1 MFFGDKVFLE
11 NKVAVELYDYAK
23 TLPIF
28 DYHCH
33 LSPSDILGD
42 RVFNNLTELW
52 LEGDHYKWRI
62 MRAYGIDER
71 YITGDAS
78 PEEKFFRFAEA
89 LPYFVGNPVY
99 HWAHLEL
106 KKYFGITMAIC
117 QKNAETIWRTT
128 LEQMADGKFSAKR
141 LIALSNVVGVVTTD
155 DPVDGLECH
164 RAINR
169 ENNPFFVRPCFRA
182 DRLINIE
189 KPDYLEYIS
198 RLERV
203 SGIRINSFCDLLTA
217 IEKRIDYFRHN
228 GATSVDIGMEDF
240 PAGEGDFALA
250 STIFMQRKA
259 GIACDTQEYKFT
271 VIAKIGEMIKA
282 RGMVMQLHVGVI
294 RNCNTKIFEKCGVD
308 SGGDSVANVPNVY
321 NARYLLDCIEKST
334 GLPKTIIYSLNPTA
348 YYPLATLIGDFQGG
362 ERGKI
367 QLGAAWW
374 FCDHRD
380 GIKEQMRIVAATG
393 GLGLFNGMLTDS
405 RSFTSYARHDYF
417 RRILCSLIGE
427 WVESGEYPSDKET
440 LEKLI
445 KNICI
450 ENAKNYFG
458 V

>member
-1 MFFGDKVFLE
+1 MFFDDKVFLE

-89 LPYFVGNPVY
+89 LPHFVGNPVY

-106 KKYFGITMAIC
+106 KKYFGITMPIC
-117 QKNAETIWRTT
+117 PTNAETIWRTT

-155 DPVDGLECH
+155 DPIDGLECH
-164 RAINR
+164 RALCR
-169 ENNPFFVRPCFRA
+169 ENNSFFVRPCFRA

-203 SGIRINSFCDLLTA
+203 SGIRINNFGDLLTA
-217 IEKRIDYFRHN
+217 IENRIDYFHDN
-228 GATSVDIGMEDF
+228 GATAVDIGLEDF
-240 PAGEGDFALA
+240 PSGKGDVALA

-271 VIAKIGEMIKA
+271 VIAKIGEMLKA

-294 RNCNTKIFEKCGVD
+294 RNCNTKLFEKCGVD
-308 SGGDSVANVPNVY
+308 SGGDSVANALNVN
-321 NARYLLDCIEKST
+321 NARDLLDCIEKST
-334 GLPKTIIYSLNPTA
+334 GLPKTIVYSLNPTA

-374 FCDHRD
+374 FADHRE

-427 WVESGEYPSDKET
+427 WVESGEYPSDKVT
-440 LEKLI
+440 LENLI